1 MKNQIITSAI
11 TCTALF
17 FNACANNIPNND
29 LQSTQTYASVN
40 TAIVN
45 PPDGSSKIQV
55 ALLFDTSNSMDG
67 LLEQAKSRLWDIVNT
82 LTTLKYKGK
91 TPRIEIALYEY
102 GNDGLSSESNF
113 IRQVTSLTTDLD
125 LISEKLFALRT
136 NGGSEYCGAVIH
148 KSIKDLTWDDNA
160 STMKL
165 IYIAG
170 NEGFDQGGINYKEAI
185 SDGLKNNIYTNTIFC
200 GNKNEGIELHWENG
214 ANKGQ
219 GKYFNIDSD
228 QKIQYVQTPYDQQI
242 NACNEKLNKTYIGYG
257 KQGYYKKSSQS
268 REDANAQS
276 ISTSNS
282 AERAVSKSKA
292 VYNNA
297 SWDLVDSYKENE
309 QAIDKLKQEELP
321 EEYKGKTKEEIKA
334 IVITKTKERE
344 AIQKEI
350 GTLATKRNQYI
361 ADATKKAN
369 TTDDLGTSIK
379 FSIISFAKLKGY
391 EVEQ

>member
-17 FNACANNIPNND
+17 FNACANVPNTNLESVTTHANVNIR
-29 LQSTQTYASVN
+29 QT
-40 TAIVN
+40 TL
-45 PPDGSSKIQV
+45 PDASSKIQV

-82 LTTLKYKGK
+82 LTTLKYNGK

-102 GNDGLSSESNF
+102 GNDGLSSESNY
-113 IRQVTSLTTDLD
+113 IRQVTALTTDLD
-125 LISEKLFALRT
+125 LISEKLFALKT

-148 KSIKDLTWDDNA
+148 KSIKDLTWDNNT

-170 NEGFDQGGINYKEAI
+170 NEGFDQGGVNYKEAI

-200 GNKNEGIELHWENG
+200 GNKAEGIELHWEN
-214 ANKGQ
+214 AAIKGQ
-219 GKYFNIDSD
+219 GKYFNINSD
-228 QKIQYVQTPYDQQI
+228 QKIEYVQTPYDQQI

-257 KQGYYKKSSQS
+257 KQGNFKKQSQS
-268 REDANAQS
+268 KEDANAQS
-276 ISTSNS
+276 ISSSNS

-309 QAIDKLKQEELP
+309 QTIDKLKQDDLP
-321 EEYKGKTKEEIKA
+321 EEFKNKTKAEIKA
-334 IVITKTKERE
+334 IVITKTSERN

-350 GTLATKRNQYI
+350 GTLAVKRNQYI
-361 ADATKKAN
+361 AEASKKAN
-369 TTDDLGTSIK
+369 SKDDLGTSIK
-379 FSIISFAKLKGY
+379 SSIISFAKIKGY

>member
-17 FNACANNIPNND
+17 FNACANNVSNND

-40 TAIVN
+40 TAIIN

-82 LTTLKYKGK
+82 LTTLKYNGK

-113 IRQVTSLTTDLD
+113 IRQVTALTTDLD

-170 NEGFDQGGINYKEAI
+170 N
-185 SDGLKNNIYTNTIFC
+185 
-200 GNKNEGIELHWENG
+200 
-214 ANKGQ
+214 
-219 GKYFNIDSD
+219 
-228 QKIQYVQTPYDQQI
+228 
-242 NACNEKLNKTYIGYG
+242 
-257 KQGYYKKSSQS
+257 
-268 REDANAQS
+268 
-276 ISTSNS
+276 
-282 AERAVSKSKA
+282 
-292 VYNNA
+292 
-297 SWDLVDSYKENE
+297 
-309 QAIDKLKQEELP
+309 
-321 EEYKGKTKEEIKA
+321 
-334 IVITKTKERE
+334 
-344 AIQKEI
+344 
-350 GTLATKRNQYI
+350 
-361 ADATKKAN
+361 
-369 TTDDLGTSIK
+369 
-379 FSIISFAKLKGY
+379 
-391 EVEQ
+391 

>member
-17 FNACANNIPNND
+17 FNACATVPNSNVESFSSN
-29 LQSTQTYASVN
+29 LGVN
-40 TAIVN
+40 TTQVVL
-45 PPDGSSKIQV
+45 PDGSSKIQV

-82 LTTLKYKGK
+82 LTTLKYNGK

-113 IRQVTSLTTDLD
+113 IRQVTALTTDLD

-136 NGGSEYCGAVIH
+136 NGGSEFCGAVIH
-148 KSIKDLTWDDNA
+148 KSVKDLQWDDNTN
-160 STMKL
+160 TMKL

-170 NEGFDQGGINYKEAI
+170 NEGFDQGSINYKEAI

-200 GNKNEGIELHWENG
+200 GNKNEGIELYWEN
-214 ANKGQ
+214 AATKGQ
-219 GKYFNIDSD
+219 GKYFNINSNE
-228 QKIQYVQTPYDQQI
+228 KIQYIQTPYDQQI

-268 REDANAQS
+268 REDANAQN

-297 SWDLVDSYKENE
+297 SWDLVDNYKENE
-309 QAIDKLKQEELP
+309 QAIDKLKQEDLP
-321 EEYKGKTKEEIKA
+321 EEFKNKSKDEIKT
-334 IVITKTKERE
+334 IVLTKTKERE

-350 GTLATKRNQYI
+350 GTLAIKRNQYI
-361 ADATKKAN
+361 AEISKKAN
-369 TTDDLGTSIK
+369 TIDDLGSSIK
-379 FSIISFAKLKGY
+379 SSIISFAKLKGY
-391 EVEQ
+391 EVEH

>member
-11 TCTALF
+11 MCTALF
-17 FNACANNIPNND
+17 FNACANVPNND

-40 TAIVN
+40 TTIIN

-82 LTTLKYKGK
+82 LTTLKYNGK

-113 IRQVTSLTTDLD
+113 IRQVTALTTDLD

-148 KSIKDLTWDDNA
+148 KSIKDLTWDNST

-170 NEGFDQGGINYKEAI
+170 NEGFDQGSINYKEAI

-200 GNKNEGIELHWENG
+200 GNKKDGVELHWENG

-242 NACNEKLNKTYIGYG
+242 NVCNEKLNKTYIGYG
-257 KQGYYKKSSQS
+257 KHGSLKKQSQS
-268 REDANAQS
+268 KEDANAQS
-276 ISTSNS
+276 ISLSNS

-292 VYNNA
+292 IYNNS

-334 IVITKTKERE
+334 IVVTKTKERE

-350 GTLATKRNQYI
+350 GVLAAKRNMYI
-361 ADATKKAN
+361 SEVSKKDN
-369 TTDDLGTSIK
+369 KMDDLGTSIK
-379 FSIISFAKLKGY
+379 SSIISFAKNKGY